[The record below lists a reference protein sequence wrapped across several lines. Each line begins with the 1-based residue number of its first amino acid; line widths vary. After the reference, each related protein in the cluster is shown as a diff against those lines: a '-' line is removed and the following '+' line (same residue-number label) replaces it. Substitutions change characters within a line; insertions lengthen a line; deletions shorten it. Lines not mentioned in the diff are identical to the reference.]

1 MVKKMKKEFA
11 CCLLVSMM
19 MVSGCLTEKIDET
32 IDDLVTDDYQF
43 VDDGELI
50 IVTYDVSGLTDTM
63 ISTFEN
69 DTGYDVKLIKLDD
82 AGSILDLSLIHI

>member
-1 MVKKMKKEFA
+1 
-11 CCLLVSMM
+11 MM

-43 VDDGELI
+43 VDDGQLI

-69 DTGYDVKLIKLDD
+69 ETGLQFSS
-82 AGSILDLSLIHI
+82 ARAAELSCASRKRLFQSTP